1 HDSPLL
7 LLPYEAGF
15 GLGSDWKEEE
25 GGEGTMDIA
34 TKIRWFFFVFGLVY
48 FLESIGGF
56 YMTSAVVFIEKQF
69 NIPSRLSGTMV
80 SAGDF
85 AYIPVI
91 IFTSYFGGRGNR
103 AKWIGAGC
111 ILISIANF
119 LIAASNFLFPRADY
133 EHDLLNVSDE
143 LARRVDKVVGEE
155 FNGTDDM
162 LERTPLMRANDI
174 RVLTA
179 LPYAFCDTEING
191 LRLAQSEGE
200 CLLNP
205 PSLGPFLMIFGGLL
219 ILGVGRTMPFSLG
232 LPLMDDNVKKDNL
245 PVYFAIMFFAK
256 VLGPVV
262 GLLIGGQLNKIFYN
276 FNPPQGLTPKDPM
289 WIGCW
294 WLGFLIFGFLLFFPS
309 VALYFFPSDSISA
322 KKEDVELEKLNGKN
336 GDTSPKK
343 EALKLNLYDKHKKD
357 HGHLSAKQEFKAFL
371 STMWELFRVPI
382 YMGSVFGRI
391 LDVLA
396 FKGFFVFLSK
406 YLQLQFDMPQ
416 HKIQTYVA
424 LVGIVGF
431 ACGVAGGSGTMRKFR
446 MEGRTAAAWVA
457 TCSLCAALLSFAN
470 ANVGCTNV
478 IGEIGQQGLRTN
490 FTFNSCDKSCGCDDV
505 PLYPVCDS
513 LGNAFYSPCHAG
525 CPLEGKMFNV
535 YNQNDAGSMTPVFS
549 KCKCAAGDGIV
560 SRENCHNPDCDTKFS
575 IFFIFQAIGAFFG
588 GMAVVPGMLIILR
601 SVKPEHRSVSLGF
614 NGFVVSLFATL
625 PSPVLWGKIYDMS
638 CLYWPKFCGDR
649 VGACQLYDL
658 DQLRVRIHLIYGS
671 IRIVSLLSDIWVVY
685 WAKGLKLMDDTEGK
699 EEESESEEKTAIE
712 DDKTEHKVVS
722 RKHSRKPTLPE
733 AEIIALEEEGH
744 NRTL

>member
-1 HDSPLL
+1 SLSPSLHRTTTVR
-7 LLPYEAGF
+7 
-15 GLGSDWKEEE
+15 
-25 GGEGTMDIA
+25 GGKQATMDVA
-34 TKIRWFFFVFGLVY
+34 TKIKWFFFVFGLVY

-119 LIAASNFLFPRADY
+119 LISSSNFLFPRTSY
-133 EHDLLNVSDE
+133 EQNLQSVSAE
-143 LARRVDKVVGEE
+143 LSARVDQIVSSE
-155 FNGTDDM
+155 FNSSGVSFVPRDTVSREID
-162 LERTPLMRANDI
+162 LK
-174 RVLTA
+174 VLTA
-179 LPYAFCDTEING
+179 LPYAFCDREING
-191 LRLAQSEGE
+191 LRVGQSQGE
-200 CLLNP
+200 CAANP

-232 LPLMDDNVKKDNL
+232 LPLMDDNVKKSNL

-322 KKEDVELEKLNGKN
+322 TKDDVEREKLNAKN
-336 GDTSPKK
+336 EDGSPKK
-343 EALKLNLYDKHKKD
+343 EPLRLNLYDKHKKD
-357 HGHLSAKQEFKAFL
+357 HGHLSAGEEFKAFL

-416 HKIQTYVA
+416 HKIQQYVA

-431 ACGVAGGSGTMRKFR
+431 ACGVAGGSFTMRKFR
-446 MEGRTAAAWVA
+446 LEGRKAAAWVA
-457 TCSLCAALLSFAN
+457 LCSLCAALLSFAN
-470 ANVGCTNV
+470 ANVGCKNV

-490 FTFNSCDKSCGCDDV
+490 FTFNSCDTSCGCGEA

-513 LGNAFYSPCHAG
+513 EGNAFYSPCHAG

-535 YNQNDAGSMTPVFS
+535 YYTDDSAPAAPLSFS
-549 KCKCAAGDGIV
+549 DCSCAAGDGVV
-560 SRENCHNPDCDTKFS
+560 SRDNCHNPDCDTKFS
-575 IFFIFQAIGAFFG
+575 IFFAFQAIGAFFG

-625 PSPVLWGKIYDMS
+625 PSPVFWGKIYDMS
-638 CLYWPKFCGDR
+638 CLHWPQFCGDR
-649 VGACQLYDL
+649 TGACQLYDL
-658 DQLRVRIHLIYGS
+658 DELRIRTHVIYGS
-671 IRIVSLLSDIWVVY
+671 IRIVSLLSDMWVIY
-685 WAKGLKLMDDTEGK
+685 WAKGLKLMDDN
-699 EEESESEEKTAIE
+699 ESKDEDSVDEKPAIE
-712 DDKTEHKVVS
+712 DGEKIV

-733 AEIIALEEEGH
+733 AEIIALEDQGH

>member
-1 HDSPLL
+1 
-7 LLPYEAGF
+7 
-15 GLGSDWKEEE
+15 
-25 GGEGTMDIA
+25 M
-34 TKIRWFFFVFGLVY
+34 R
-48 FLESIGGF
+48 
-56 YMTSAVVFIEKQF
+56 VV
-69 NIPSRLSGTMV
+69 
-80 SAGDF
+80 
-85 AYIPVI
+85 
-91 IFTSYFGGRGNR
+91 
-103 AKWIGAGC
+103 
-111 ILISIANF
+111 
-119 LIAASNFLFPRADY
+119 
-133 EHDLLNVSDE
+133 DE
-143 LARRVDKVVGEE
+143 
-155 FNGTDDM
+155 
-162 LERTPLMRANDI
+162 
-174 RVLTA
+174 
-179 LPYAFCDTEING
+179 
-191 LRLAQSEGE
+191 
-200 CLLNP
+200 
-205 PSLGPFLMIFGGLL
+205 PFSS
-219 ILGVGRTMPFSLG
+219 RTMPFSLG

-513 LGNAFYSPCHAG
+513 LKRSSQEQKQNAMQSEKRRARESCFSVFHESERDAQWGSPSSLNGKVHVPRIRAKGNAFYSPCHAG

-535 YNQNDAGSMTPVFS
+535 YNQNDAGSANSVDKYHLLMTPVFS

>member
-1 HDSPLL
+1 MLSPAAAAALARWHNT
-7 LLPYEAGF
+7 P
-15 GLGSDWKEEE
+15 WQIK
-25 GGEGTMDIA
+25 
-34 TKIRWFFFVFGLVY
+34 WFFFVFGMVY

-119 LIAASNFLFPRADY
+119 LISSSNFLFPRAEY
-133 EHDLLNVSDE
+133 EHDLLNISPK
-143 LARRVDKVVGEE
+143 LSSRVDRVVAAEY
-155 FNGTDDM
+155 NGTSAA
-162 LERTPLMRANDI
+162 LFERDSATRAHDLK
-174 RVLTA
+174 VLTA
-179 LPYAFCDTEING
+179 LPYAFCDQEING
-191 LRLAQSEGE
+191 LRFGQSQGE
-200 CLLNP
+200 CAANP

-322 KKEDVELEKLNGKN
+322 KKEDVELEKLNAKN
-336 GDTSPKK
+336 GDVSPKK
-343 EALKLNLYDKHKKD
+343 EILKLNLYDKHKKD
-357 HGHLSAKQEFKAFL
+357 HGHLSATEEFQAFL
-371 STMWELFRVPI
+371 TTMWELFKVPI

-416 HKIQTYVA
+416 HKIQQYVA

-431 ACGVAGGSGTMRKFR
+431 ACGVAGGSFTMRKYR
-446 MEGRTAAAWVA
+446 MEGRKAASWVA
-457 TCSLCAALLSFAN
+457 LCSLCAALLSFAN
-470 ANVGCTNV
+470 ANVGCKNV
-478 IGEIGQQGLRTN
+478 IGEIGQQGLKTN
-490 FTFNSCDKSCGCDDV
+490 FTFNSCDKSCGCGEA
-505 PLYPVCDS
+505 PLYPVCDN

-525 CPLEGKMFNV
+525 CPLEGKLFNV
-535 YNQNDAGSMTPVFS
+535 YQTEDGGSMTPVFS
-549 KCKCAAGDGIV
+549 NCSCAAGDGIV
-560 SRENCHNPDCDTKFS
+560 SRENCHNPDCDTKFM
-575 IFFIFQAIGAFFG
+575 IFFAFQAIGAFFG

-625 PSPVLWGKIYDMS
+625 PSPVFWGKIYDMS
-638 CLYWPKFCGDR
+638 CLHWPQFCGDR

-658 DQLRVRIHLIYGS
+658 DELRVRTHLIYGS
-671 IRIVSLLSDIWVVY
+671 IRIISLLSDCWVIY
-685 WAKGLKLMDDTEGK
+685 WAKGLKLMDDVPSKDDDSST
-699 EEESESEEKTAIE
+699 STDEKPALDVNGAE
-712 DDKTEHKVVS
+712 
-722 RKHSRKPTLPE
+722 RKSSVRRHSRKPTLPE